1 MAEPIPET
9 RRVNP
14 VIFVVIAAVVL
25 LAAVWFFFLRDTGG
39 GTAATTRPRAQ
50 AGSTTTRAGAPSA
63 PGGAAGATTTTTK
76 PGGQVQETFQIFEV
90 KNPFLPLVSEG
101 AGGGG
106 AAAAPGTGTTGGTTA
121 GTTGG
126 TTTGPAAGT
135 ETPSTGPGTGT
146 GAAGA
151 AEPQPSGGTR
161 VSMLEAPFTQ
171 GGRLVANVKVGSTV
185 YTVGEGDTFA
195 TSFKVVSLDASCGV
209 FLFGDSRFTLCAGQE
224 VLK

>member
-25 LAAVWFFFLRDTGG
+25 LAAVWFFFIRDTGG

-50 AGSTTTRAGAPSA
+50 AGSTTTR
-63 PGGAAGATTTTTK
+63 
-76 PGGQVQETFQIFEV
+76 
-90 KNPFLPLVSEG
+90 
-101 AGGGG
+101 
-106 AAAAPGTGTTGGTTA
+106 
-121 GTTGG
+121 
-126 TTTGPAAGT
+126 
-135 ETPSTGPGTGT
+135 T

-151 AEPQPSGGTR
+151 AGPQPTGVSR
-161 VSMLEAPFTQ
+161 VTMLDAPFTQ
-171 GGRLVANVKVGSTV
+171 GGRLVANIKVGSTV

-195 TSFKVVSLDASCGV
+195 TSYKVVSLDASCGV